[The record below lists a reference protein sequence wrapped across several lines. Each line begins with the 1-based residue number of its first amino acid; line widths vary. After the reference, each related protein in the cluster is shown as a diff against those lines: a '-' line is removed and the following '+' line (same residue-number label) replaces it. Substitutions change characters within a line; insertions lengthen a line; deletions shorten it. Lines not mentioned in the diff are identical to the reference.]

1 MDTISREALEEA
13 VAASVSRDKRADEL
27 LATFSKGYKLFSKG
41 FKLIGIALALVM
53 LACLIL
59 GGIVIWNWRASDARA
74 GKFETVLVCVS
85 NSERAAA
92 VDIGQA
98 KKDGNHYVVPVT
110 CAVPK

>member
-13 VAASVSRDKRADEL
+13 VAASVSRDKRADAL
-27 LATFSKGYKLFSKG
+27 LSTFSKGY
-41 FKLIGIALALVM
+41 KLIGIALALVM
-53 LACLIL
+53 LACLTL